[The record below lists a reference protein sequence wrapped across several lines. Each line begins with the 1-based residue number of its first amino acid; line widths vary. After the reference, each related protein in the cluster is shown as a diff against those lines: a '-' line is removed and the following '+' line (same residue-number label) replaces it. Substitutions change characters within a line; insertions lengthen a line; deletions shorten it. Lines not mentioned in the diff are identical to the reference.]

1 MHRFLH
7 ADMMRHTSLRDAV
20 VGSFTM
26 ESAND
31 VIDMAR
37 NIHASSEHDVTEEQ
51 LSWYVRHRVGRGENN
66 GKERGGEEEGGD
78 NDDER
83 DEEEEEKKEASLM
96 EEEECPCDVFGE
108 VCADDGDY

>member
-66 GKERGGEEEGGD
+66 GKEGGGG
-78 NDDER
+78 
-83 DEEEEEKKEASLM
+83 
-96 EEEECPCDVFGE
+96 G
-108 VCADDGDY
+108 GG